1 MQNEELGRV
10 FHKKRQ
16 NLAYNLQVVSWR
28 TGLSESTIS
37 KAERGTMTERTKAA
51 LLAFYGDASQPK
63 HVSDKKDR
71 KS

>member
-10 FHKKRQ
+10 FHTKRQ
-16 NLAYNLQVVSWR
+16 SLAYNLQVVSWR

-37 KAERGTMTERTKAA
+37 KAERGAMTERTKAA
-51 LLAFYGDASQPK
+51 LLAFYGDDSQPK
-63 HVSDKKDR
+63 HIPDNQDR